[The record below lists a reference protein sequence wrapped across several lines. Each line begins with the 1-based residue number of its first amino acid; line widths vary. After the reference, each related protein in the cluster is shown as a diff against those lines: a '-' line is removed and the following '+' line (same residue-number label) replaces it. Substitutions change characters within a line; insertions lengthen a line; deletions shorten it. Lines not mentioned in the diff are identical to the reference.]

1 MFRQIIMNRNSFGQ
15 KKEGVKYGGEF
26 IKNCIKLNTKTSE
39 LKNMKYY
46 ELDCEGNMIKNLKSI
61 YNANKRIIGK
71 RVNIGGDHSITIG
84 TGAYTLNT
92 YKRPKFIWLD
102 AHADINDYENSE
114 TKNYHG
120 MPLNYLTGL
129 SKLNN
134 IDFIKDK
141 LRFENLLYIGIRD
154 IDEYEKRIINKYKIN
169 VITIDDMKNKKEESL
184 KRINEF
190 VDKNPLH
197 LSFDVDVLDP
207 KYMKS
212 TGTPVKGGLD
222 IDSVISIINEKK
234 ENIVNLDICEFNEEL
249 GTKEER
255 MKSLENLNEIIKKI
269 LY

>member
-1 MFRQIIMNRNSFGQ
+1 MFRQVIINRNSFGQ
-15 KKEGVKYGGEF
+15 KKEGVKYGGEL
-26 IKNCIKLNTKTSE
+26 IKNCIKLNTTTSE

-46 ELDCEGNMIKNLKSI
+46 ELACEGNIIRNLKSI
-61 YNANKRIIGK
+61 YNANNMIKGK
-71 RVNIGGDHSITIG
+71 RVNIGGDHSSSIG
-84 TGAYTLNT
+84 TGAYTLNN
-92 YKRPKFIWLD
+92 YNRPKFIWLD
-102 AHADINDYENSE
+102 AHADINDYKNSE

-134 IDFIKDK
+134 IDFIKQK

-154 IDEYEKRIINKYKIN
+154 IDDYEKEIINNKKIN
-169 VITIDDMKNKKEESL
+169 VITIDDIKNKKEESL
-184 KRINEF
+184 KKINEF
-190 VDKNPLH
+190 VDNSPLH

-234 ENIVNLDICEFNEEL
+234 ENIVNLDICEYNEEL
-249 GTKEER
+249 GSKKER
-255 MKSLENLNEIIKKI
+255 MESLENLNEIIKKI
-269 LY
+269 L

>member
-1 MFRQIIMNRNSFGQ
+1 MESL
-15 KKEGVKYGGEF
+15 E
-26 IKNCIKLNTKTSE
+26 
-39 LKNMKYY
+39 
-46 ELDCEGNMIKNLKSI
+46 
-61 YNANKRIIGK
+61 
-71 RVNIGGDHSITIG
+71 
-84 TGAYTLNT
+84 
-92 YKRPKFIWLD
+92 
-102 AHADINDYENSE
+102 
-114 TKNYHG
+114 
-120 MPLNYLTGL
+120 
-129 SKLNN
+129 LNN

-169 VITIDDMKNKKEESL
+169 VITIDDIKNKKEESL

-197 LSFDVDVLDP
+197 LSFDVDVLGP